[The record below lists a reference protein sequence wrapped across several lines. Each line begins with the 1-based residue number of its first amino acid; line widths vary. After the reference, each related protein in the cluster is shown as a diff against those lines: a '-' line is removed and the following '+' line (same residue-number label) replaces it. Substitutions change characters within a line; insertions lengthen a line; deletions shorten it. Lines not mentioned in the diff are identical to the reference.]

1 MVRAGSGAWS
11 LVVPYAHQCK
21 FGSGKHKDACKFE
34 RAPEGCNAAR
44 TAPERRAQSI
54 LEASYRDG
62 RDSICSICPSTRL
75 KPMATTDL
83 AARVLA
89 LEKSVGK
96 NTEVLSTLPGSVDTF
111 YYLFVGSLVFFMQA
125 GFGLLEAGSVRT
137 KNTKNILLK
146 NLLDACI
153 GAIVWWAWGY
163 AVAVKLPVLRPA
175 RSPAH
180 QPYR

>member
-1 MVRAGSGAWS
+1 MEDPPF
-11 LVVPYAHQCK
+11 PYP
-21 FGSGKHKDACKFE
+21 FPDTNS
-34 RAPEGCNAAR
+34 R
-44 TAPERRAQSI
+44 
-54 LEASYRDG
+54 
-62 RDSICSICPSTRL
+62 
-75 KPMATTDL
+75 L
-83 AARVLA
+83 AA
-89 LEKSVGK
+89 LEGA
-96 NTEVLSTLPGSVDTF
+96 VDTF

>member
-1 MVRAGSGAWS
+1 
-11 LVVPYAHQCK
+11 
-21 FGSGKHKDACKFE
+21 
-34 RAPEGCNAAR
+34 
-44 TAPERRAQSI
+44 
-54 LEASYRDG
+54 
-62 RDSICSICPSTRL
+62 
-75 KPMATTDL
+75 
-83 AARVLA
+83 
-89 LEKSVGK
+89 
-96 NTEVLSTLPGSVDTF
+96 
-111 YYLFVGSLVFFMQA
+111 MQA
-125 GFGLLEAGSVRT
+125 GFGLLEAGSGRT